1 MSNTLGFG
9 LDVNRGGAGY
19 KYQSETVTLLRA
31 LTGTYST
38 PRKIQIDKLIK
49 SLKTAGIWSKLDV
62 LQMYAAPTAADA
74 VVNWKSPGTFNAT
87 LVNSP
92 TLAADRGITG
102 DGASSYINSGYTPS
116 LGTNFLQDSAS
127 FGVSINNLSSS
138 TGFEAHGARNTTWN
152 SSRFQTYLRYP
163 TDFNGAYGVGLNSDD
178 GIRPSATPSNG
189 HFAINRIINDKVEYY
204 KNGSKAGAD
213 ATLTSN
219 GVTNQVLYILGVR
232 DAPGGLIFPSNDR
245 AAIMF
250 AGAGMNGTEMAALST
265 ALETYLDYIGA
276 GVI

>member
-92 TLAADRGITG
+92 TLEVDRGITG
-102 DGASSYINSGYTPS
+102 DGVSSYVNTGFTPS
-116 LGTNFLQDSAS
+116 TAGGNFTLNSATFGNYIRNNITNKSHGTRIGSTKYVTINF
-127 FGVSINNLSSS
+127 
-138 TGFEAHGARNTTWN
+138 R
-152 SSRFQTYLRYP
+152 
-163 TDFNGAYGVGLNSDD
+163 NGANELFG
-178 GIRPSATPSNG
+178 R
-189 HFAINRIINDKVEYY
+189 INDTSDIPIILSVTTSVGFTVFSRTGASAKAIY
-204 KNGSKAGAD
+204 KNGSSIGTGTAASSELLDSAIFVGAFNNNGTISYS
-213 ATLTSN
+213 TLQTAVN
-219 GVTNQVLYILGVR
+219 VIG
-232 DAPGGLIFPSNDR
+232 GGLSVDENSSLF
-245 AAIMF
+245 
-250 AGAGMNGTEMAALST
+250 T